1 MTLIKKRGEE
11 MIDSI
16 CNFLTERIRK
26 EIPEMDDEKAE
37 VINYGLQNII
47 GETPKIFIM
56 LALAY
61 ILQVFWLSLFT
72 LIVIMPYKSVS
83 GGVHLK
89 THIGC
94 IIFTNLFYCLIPVVS
109 QLFVL
114 SNNLK
119 YIIVAIVWIFGI
131 IMIKLYAPADTEN
144 VPILSKKDRKRN
156 KILSYITL
164 SIALIAALV
173 IKDNVLSN
181 ILIISYFVQTLTIT
195 RIVYRLTNNK
205 YGYEVYGDTSE
216 ETV

>member
-1 MTLIKKRGEE
+1 

-181 ILIISYFVQTLTIT
+181 ILLISYFVQTLTIT